1 MDVDE
6 QLALIEK
13 MYYEVKQDIE
23 ANTPDSYTSVTQA
36 KKLIDQIALDNQQ
49 KEKDLEKG
57 LPAIEKSFHSAAG
70 STANGHPVID
80 TGLGAN
86 VGSGVG
92 LGSGPAGIA
101 PPPPTHQPGYQQ
113 PPDSMLEKLA
123 HRLSGTTAG
132 AGAGAGGLGG
142 LLGSLAGNE
151 KANHVLDSVTRLS
164 HKMGADGLA
173 DRLSHLERSHDE
185 LHRGVD
191 SAAGAVGS
199 EAERLAAA
207 GRNTGNMGD
216 RIARETAGQ
225 VGDELGHDAERL
237 RDAGRSVEAQG
248 TALARDASV
257 QAERMRSG
265 ALGSMRSLSHEG
277 EGYIHRMTGA
287 LDREASR
294 LRAAGSRAQD
304 LGSGIMGRLHGG
316 VERAESG
323 ARIGVERVGS
333 GVHGVERGL
342 ERGASD
348 VRGEMER
355 AGEDMRHLGEGERED
370 GQPGHG

>member
-1 MDVDE
+1 
-6 QLALIEK
+6 
-13 MYYEVKQDIE
+13 MYYEVRQDIE

-36 KKLIDQIALDNQQ
+36 KKLIDGLAHNDSQH

-57 LPAIEKSFHSAAG
+57 RPAIENPFNSAAT
-70 STANGHPVID
+70 STANGHPVTN
-80 TGLGAN
+80 TGLGASI
-86 VGSGVG
+86 GSGVG
-92 LGSGPAGIA
+92 LGSGPSGIA
-101 PPPPTHQPGYQQ
+101 PPPIIHPPGFQH

-123 HRLSGTTAG
+123 SRLSGTTAG
-132 AGAGAGGLGG
+132 AGAGGIGG

-173 DRLSHLERSHDE
+173 ERLSHIERSHDE
-185 LHRGVD
+185 LNRGVD
-191 SAAGAVGS
+191 SATGAMS
-199 EAERLAAA
+199 TEAERLAAA
-207 GRNTGNMGD
+207 GRSAGNMGD
-216 RIARETAGQ
+216 RIARETAAH
-225 VGDELGHDAERL
+225 VGDEFGRDTERL

-248 TALARDASV
+248 TALARDAGA

-277 EGYIHRMTGA
+277 EGYLHRMTGA
-287 LDREASR
+287 LDREASK

-316 VERAESG
+316 VERAESS
-323 ARIGVERVGS
+323 ARGGIERVGS
-333 GVHGVERGL
+333 GVQGAERGL
-342 ERGASD
+342 EREMSEVGGAF
-348 VRGEMER
+348 ER
-355 AGEDMRHLGEGERED
+355 AGEDVRHVGEGEREG